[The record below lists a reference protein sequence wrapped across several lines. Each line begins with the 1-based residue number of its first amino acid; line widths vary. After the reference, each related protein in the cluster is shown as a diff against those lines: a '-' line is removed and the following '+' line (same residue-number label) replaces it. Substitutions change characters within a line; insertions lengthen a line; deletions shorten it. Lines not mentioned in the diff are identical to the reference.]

1 MDSLQAVILG
11 LVQGITEFLPISSSG
26 HLVLVPWALGWGEP
40 GLLFDTV
47 LHWGTLVAVVV
58 YFWDDLW
65 SLVRAWVDSIARRKV
80 DTPQAWLAWLVLLGT
95 LPAAIIGFLLNDFF
109 ESLFSAPVAVA
120 AFLVGTGLIL
130 AAAETFYDRIR
141 KVDTLR
147 LGDALVVGLAQAAA
161 IAPGLSRSGLT
172 ITAGIFRG
180 LGREAAARFSFLLS
194 VPIILGAGL
203 TQMAHAIA
211 NPGAT
216 AWFPLV
222 LGFASAAI
230 SGYLA
235 IHFLL
240 GFVRRRRFWPFAVYC
255 WVVGIAALAVIIL

>member
-11 LVQGITEFLPISSSG
+11 AVQGLTEFLPISSSA
-26 HLVLVPWALGWGEP
+26 HLVLVPWALRWESP

-47 LHWGTLVAVVV
+47 LHWGTLLAVVV
-58 YFWDDLW
+58 YFWADLW
-65 SLVRAWVDSIARRKV
+65 SLARAWVDSIARRKV
-80 DTPQAWLAWLVLLGT
+80 DTPQAWLVWLILLAT
-95 LPAAIIGFLLNDFF
+95 VPAAVIGYLFGDFF
-109 ESLFSAPVAVA
+109 EGLFSAPSAVSG
-120 AFLVGTGLIL
+120 FLLVTGLIL
-130 AAAETFYDRIR
+130 AAAEWAYPRTR

-147 LGDALVVGLAQAAA
+147 LGDAVIVGLAQAAA

-172 ITAGIFRG
+172 IAAGIFRG
-180 LGREAAARFSFLLS
+180 LGRESAARFSFLLS

-203 TQMAHAIA
+203 SQMVHAVA
-211 NPGAT
+211 TPGAT

-240 GFVRRRRFWPFAVYC
+240 GFVRRRRFWPFAAYC
-255 WVVGIAALAVIIL
+255 WAVGLAALVANVL

>member
-203 TQMAHAIA
+203 TQMAH
-211 NPGAT
+211 
-216 AWFPLV
+216 
-222 LGFASAAI
+222 
-230 SGYLA
+230 
-235 IHFLL
+235 FLL

>member
-11 LVQGITEFLPISSSG
+11 LVQGLTEFLPVSSSA

-80 DTPQAWLAWLVLLGT
+80 DTPQAWLAWLILIGT
-95 LPAAIIGFLLNDFF
+95 IPAAVIGFLLSDFF

-120 AFLVGTGLIL
+120 AFLIGTGLIL
-130 AAAETFYDRIR
+130 AAAETSYDRIR

-203 TQMAHAIA
+203 SQMAHAIA
-211 NPGAT
+211 SPGAT

-255 WVVGIAALAVIIL
+255 WVVGLAALAAVIL

>member
-11 LVQGITEFLPISSSG
+11 LVQGLTEFLPVSSSA

-80 DTPQAWLAWLVLLGT
+80 DTPQAWLAWLILIGT
-95 LPAAIIGFLLNDFF
+95 IPAAVIGFLLSDFF
-109 ESLFSAPVAVA
+109 ESLFSAPLAVA
-120 AFLVGTGLIL
+120 AFLIGTGLIL
-130 AAAETFYDRIR
+130 AAAETSYDRIR

-147 LGDALVVGLAQAAA
+147 LGDALIVGLAQAAA

-203 TQMAHAIA
+203 SQIAHAVA
-211 NPGAT
+211 SPGAT

-240 GFVRRRRFWPFAVYC
+240 GFVRRRRLWPFAVYC
-255 WVVGIAALAVIIL
+255 WVVGLAALAVIVL

>member
-11 LVQGITEFLPISSSG
+11 LVQGLTEFLPVSSSA

-80 DTPQAWLAWLVLLGT
+80 DTPQAWLAWLILIGT
-95 LPAAIIGFLLNDFF
+95 IPAAVIGFLLSDFF
-109 ESLFSAPVAVA
+109 ESLFSAPLAVA
-120 AFLVGTGLIL
+120 AFLIGTGLIL
-130 AAAETFYDRIR
+130 AAAETSYDRIR

-147 LGDALVVGLAQAAA
+147 LGDALIVGLAQAAA

-203 TQMAHAIA
+203 SQIAHAVA
-211 NPGAT
+211 SPGAT

-255 WVVGIAALAVIIL
+255 WVVGLAALAAVIL

>member
-11 LVQGITEFLPISSSG
+11 IVQGLTEFLPVSSSG

-40 GLLFDTV
+40 GLLYAMLV
-47 LHWGTLVAVVV
+47 HWGTLLAVAL
-58 YFWDDLW
+58 YFWEDLW
-65 SLVRAWVDSIARRKV
+65 SLARAWVRSIRVRKV
-80 DTPQAWLAWLVLLGT
+80 DTPQAWLVWLILIATVPAALIGYLLDDFFEGLFSSPTAVSIFLLGT
-95 LPAAIIGFLLNDFF
+95 GA
-109 ESLFSAPVAVA
+109 
-120 AFLVGTGLIL
+120 IL
-130 AAAETFYDRIR
+130 AAVELGYPRIR
-141 KVDTLR
+141 KVETLR

-172 ITAGIFRG
+172 IAAGVFRG

-194 VPIILGAGL
+194 IPIILGAGL
-203 TQMAHAIA
+203 TQVVDAVRAPGDIA
-211 NPGAT
+211 LL
-216 AWFPLV
+216 PLA

-240 GFVRRRRFWPFAVYC
+240 GLVRRHRLWLFAVYC
-255 WVVGIAALAVIIL
+255 WALGLAALGASLL

>member
-11 LVQGITEFLPISSSG
+11 LVQGLTEFLPVSSSG
-26 HLVLVPWALGWGEP
+26 HLVLVPWALGWDEP

-47 LHWGTLVAVVV
+47 LHWGTLLAVVV
-58 YFWDDLW
+58 YFWADLW
-65 SLVRAWVDSIARRKV
+65 SLARAWVGSIARRKV
-80 DTPQAWLAWLVLLGT
+80 DTPQAWLAWLIVIAT
-95 LPAAIIGFLLNDFF
+95 VPAAIIGFLLNDFF
-109 ESLFSAPVAVA
+109 ESLFSAPAAVGGLL
-120 AFLVGTGLIL
+120 LVTGGIL
-130 AAAETFYDRIR
+130 AAAEIFYPKIP

-172 ITAGIFRG
+172 ITAGVFRG

-203 TQMAHAIA
+203 TQVVDAIA
-211 NPGAT
+211 DPGAT
-216 AWFPLV
+216 TWFPLA
-222 LGFASAAI
+222 LGFTAAAI

-240 GFVRRRRFWPFAVYC
+240 GFVRRRRFWPFAAYC
-255 WVVGIAALAVIIL
+255 WIVGLAALAASVL

>member
-1 MDSLQAVILG
+1 MNSLQAVILG
-11 LVQGITEFLPISSSG
+11 IVQGLTEFLPVSSSG

-65 SLVRAWVDSIARRKV
+65 SLIRAWARSVATRKV
-80 DTPQAWLAWLVLLGT
+80 DTPQARLAWLILIAT
-95 LPAAIIGFLLNDFF
+95 IPAAVIGYLLSDFF
-109 ESLFSAPVAVA
+109 ESLFSSPAAVGG
-120 AFLVGTGLIL
+120 FLMGTALIL
-130 AAAETFYDRIR
+130 AAAEWAYPRIR
-141 KVDTLR
+141 KVETLR
-147 LGDALVVGLAQAAA
+147 LGDALIVGLAQAAA

-172 ITAGIFRG
+172 ISAGVLRG
-180 LGREAAARFSFLLS
+180 LGREPAARFSFLLS

-203 TQMAHAIA
+203 TQVAHALG
-211 NPGAT
+211 NPGSAG
-216 AWFPLV
+216 AFPLA

-240 GFVRRRRFWPFAVYC
+240 GFVRRQRLWPFAAYC
-255 WVVGIAALAVIIL
+255 GLVGLVALAVSVL

>member
-11 LVQGITEFLPISSSG
+11 VVQGLTEFLPISSSA
-26 HLVLVPWALGWGEP
+26 HLVLAPWALRWDAP

-47 LHWGTLVAVVV
+47 LHWGTLLAVVV
-58 YFWDDLW
+58 YFWADLW
-65 SLVRAWVDSIARRKV
+65 SLARAWVGSIARRKV
-80 DTPQAWLAWLVLLGT
+80 DTPQAWLAWLILIATVPAAVIGYLLGDFFEG
-95 LPAAIIGFLLNDFF
+95 LFSSPAAVSGFLL
-109 ESLFSAPVAVA
+109 
-120 AFLVGTGLIL
+120 GTGLIL
-130 AAAETFYDRIR
+130 AAAEWAYPRIR

-147 LGDALVVGLAQAAA
+147 LGDAIIVGLAQAAA

-172 ITAGIFRG
+172 IAAGIFRG
-180 LGREAAARFSFLLS
+180 LGRESAARFSFLLS

-203 TQMAHAIA
+203 SQMAHAVA
-211 NPGAT
+211 SPGAT

-240 GFVRRRRFWPFAVYC
+240 GFVRQRRFWPFAAYC
-255 WVVGIAALAVIIL
+255 WIVGLVALAANGL

>member
-11 LVQGITEFLPISSSG
+11 LVQGLTEFLPVSSSG

-65 SLVRAWVDSIARRKV
+65 SLARAWVGSIARRKV
-80 DTPQAWLAWLVLLGT
+80 DTPQAWLAWLILLGT

-120 AFLVGTGLIL
+120 AFLIGTGLIL
-130 AAAETFYDRIR
+130 AAAEVFYPRIQ

-147 LGDALVVGLAQAAA
+147 LGDALIIGLAQAAA

-172 ITAGIFRG
+172 ITAGLFRG
-180 LGREAAARFSFLLS
+180 LGREPAARFSFLLS

-203 TQMAHAIA
+203 TQIADAIA
-211 NPGAT
+211 APGAT

-222 LGFASAAI
+222 LGFAAAAI

-240 GFVRRRRFWPFAVYC
+240 GFVRRRRFWPFAAYC
-255 WVVGIAALAVIIL
+255 WIVGLAALAASVL